1 MPGAS
6 SQFPDRPGLDTLS
19 RVLTPEGC
27 ELELRLAGP
36 VVRARAWLIDTFLRV
51 LLFAGV
57 ASLLGYF
64 GHFGWAA
71 AILLAFLLEWLYPVF
86 FEVLWQG
93 ATPGKRW
100 SGLTVLHDDGT
111 PVGWGASFA
120 RNTLRAVDFMPTAY
134 ACGLLTMW
142 LNPHGKRLGD
152 VLAGTVVVYR
162 ERPVPPVIGD
172 DYREEETPPFPL
184 SETEQRA
191 LIEYRLRAGALT
203 EARAAELA
211 ELALPLTEGLR
222 PEAGQARLF
231 RIANQLLG
239 RGTLEDQREID
250 PARDKP
256 RSSGRA
262 G

>member
-1 MPGAS
+1 MPPVS
-6 SQFPDRPGLDTLS
+6 SPLPERPRLDTLS

-36 VVRARAWLIDTFLRV
+36 VIRARAWFIDLLIR
-51 LLFAGV
+51 LLMFAGI
-57 ASLLGYF
+57 ASVLF
-64 GHFGWAA
+64 HFGRFGTAM

-86 FEVLWQG
+86 FEALWRG
-93 ATPGKRW
+93 ATPGKRL

-120 RNTLRAVDFMPTAY
+120 RNTLRAVDIMPMAY
-134 ACGLLTMW
+134 ACGLLTIW
-142 LNPHGKRLGD
+142 LNPLGKRLGD

-162 ERPVPPVIGD
+162 ERIAPPVID
-172 DYREEETPPFPL
+172 DSYREQETSPFAL

-191 LIEYRLRAGALT
+191 LIEYRLRAGTLT
-203 EARAAELA
+203 DARAMELA
-211 ELALPLTEGLR
+211 ELAQPLTEGLR

-239 RGTLEDQREID
+239 VSGDRGQKTEERGQ
-250 PARDKP
+250 
-256 RSSGRA
+256 
-262 G
+262 